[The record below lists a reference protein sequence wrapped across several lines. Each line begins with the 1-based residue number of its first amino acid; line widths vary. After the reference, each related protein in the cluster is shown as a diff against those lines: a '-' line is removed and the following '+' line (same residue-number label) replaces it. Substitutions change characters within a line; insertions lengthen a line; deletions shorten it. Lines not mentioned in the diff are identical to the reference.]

1 MFYWFNKTK
10 TGYWIMKVEQDLS
23 EWPDVAGTAEI
34 GLGYKAQVLQDF
46 LKEVE
51 DYPVV
56 YTEDNPLFNAWE
68 VEQQDSDLDDEQMT
82 KRFGPK
88 PEEFVN
94 YELRN
99 V

>member
-1 MFYWFNKTK
+1 
-10 TGYWIMKVEQDLS
+10 MKVDQDLS
-23 EWPDVAGTAEI
+23 DWPEVAGTAEI
-34 GLGYKAQVLQDF
+34 GLGYKAEVLQDF

-56 YTEDNPLFNAWE
+56 YMEDHPLFDAWE

-88 PEEFVN
+88 PTEFIN